1 MLTHANCKPTRGA
14 GRANR
19 TGRCEKPSKDDQSA
33 ANARGRARERARAG
47 PRAKTAKDT
56 QNAWVDEGNHTRT
69 HTKRKGTQ
77 EEPPSQKREQG
88 GTRERAKESANK
100 EPLQEDD
107 KTTRSQNACKI
118 MHVHAKCVPNASKMQ
133 AKRFKERACN
143 IHHLHAKCV
152 PNASK
157 MPAKRLKERAC
168 KIHHLH
174 AKCVRYASKMKA
186 KRL

>member
-1 MLTHANCKPTRGA
+1 MQMHANCQPTRGA

-77 EEPPSQKREQG
+77 EEPPSQKWEQG

-107 KTTRSQNACKI
+107 KTTHSQNVCKI
-118 MHVHAKCVPNASKMQ
+118 MH
-133 AKRFKERACN
+133 
-143 IHHLHAKCV
+143 LHAT
-152 PNASK
+152 
-157 MPAKRLKERAC
+157 
-168 KIHHLH
+168 
-174 AKCVRYASKMKA
+174 CVRYASKMSA
-186 KRL
+186 KHLRAKCLQNHAFACKMRAKCQQHASKTLQGTCMQNSSFACKMRAKC